1 MKKIALFLMVV
12 FCLSLTGC
20 NKDSEINAFI
30 AENNS
35 VIKDMV
41 AKIDA
46 DPSEKGVD
54 EAQKSFDSKKDG
66 LKAKW
71 EAIKN
76 VRGAQVSADTQKKLT
91 DSMQADMKMLTDV
104 QQKHSAKL
112 SGNGGAAMQKFV
124 KLVQGYAEIIKM

>member
-12 FCLSLTGC
+12 FCLGLTGC
-20 NKDSEINAFI
+20 NKDAEINAFI
-30 AENNS
+30 SENNA
-35 VIKDMV
+35 VIKDIV

-54 EAQKSFDSKKDG
+54 EAQKSFDAKKAG

-71 EAIKN
+71 DAIKE

-91 DSMQADMKMLTDV
+91 ESMQADMKMLTDV
-104 QQKHSAKL
+104 QQKHSMKL
-112 SGNGGAAMQKFV
+112 SQDGEAMQKFV
-124 KLVQGYAEIIKM
+124 KLVQAYADIIKM

>member
-1 MKKIALFLMVV
+1 MKKIALFLTVV

-20 NKDSEINAFI
+20 SKDAEVNAFI
-30 AENNS
+30 TENNA
-35 VIKDMV
+35 VIKDIV

-54 EAQKSFDSKKDG
+54 EAQKSFDAKKDG

-76 VRGAQVSADTQKKLT
+76 ARGAQVSTETQKKLT
-91 DSMQADMKMLTDV
+91 ESVEADMKMLTDV
-104 QQKHSAKL
+104 QQKHMQKL
-112 SGNGGAAMQKFV
+112 ASSGNAMNKFV
-124 KLVQGYAEIIKM
+124 NLVKAYSEVIKM

>member
-20 NKDSEINAFI
+20 NKDAEINAFI
-30 AENNS
+30 AENNA
-35 VIKDMV
+35 VIKDIV

-54 EAQKSFDSKKDG
+54 EAQKSFDSKKEG

-91 DSMQADMKMLTDV
+91 DSMAADMKMLTDV
-104 QQKHSAKL
+104 QQKHAQKL
-112 SGNGGAAMQKFV
+112 ATNGQAMNKFV
-124 KLVQGYAEIIKM
+124 NLIKAYGDIIKM

>member
-12 FCLSLTGC
+12 FCLGLTGC
-20 NKDSEINAFI
+20 NKDAEINAFI

-35 VIKDMV
+35 VIKDIV
-41 AKIDA
+41 AKIEA

-54 EAQKSFDSKKDG
+54 EAQKSFDAKKDG

-71 EAIKN
+71 DAIKE
-76 VRGAQVSADTQKKLT
+76 VRGAQVSGDTQKKLT

-104 QQKHSAKL
+104 QQKHSQKL
-112 SGNGGAAMQKFV
+112 AANGGAGMQKFV
-124 KLVQGYAEIIKM
+124 KLVQAYADVIKM